1 MDAYVEAFG
10 TVLSSKQTRI
20 WSSYLSNDV
29 LELLI
34 LTYENLKICIPI
46 LQIIPTTYFT

>member
-1 MDAYVEAFG
+1 MKRLFEMLARECSFKNAGIAAYVEAFG

-29 LELLI
+29 LVSYAGI
-34 LTYENLKICIPI
+34 
-46 LQIIPTTYFT
+46 

>member
-1 MDAYVEAFG
+1 MDLYRLVIILCTSVEAFE

-29 LELLI
+29 LGSKGLR
-34 LTYENLKICIPI
+34 
-46 LQIIPTTYFT
+46 